1 MAKFS
6 HKKIFTLFNQLYKT
20 TPNQFNTLIV
30 KSFFRD
36 FLHHGRILNALGV
49 MNINSMFLQ
58 IFSEVLLVNLK
69 RFGHVFKKAHVRY
82 YGNEKSEKDS
92 VI

>member
-1 MAKFS
+1 
-6 HKKIFTLFNQLYKT
+6 
-20 TPNQFNTLIV
+20 
-30 KSFFRD
+30 
-36 FLHHGRILNALGV
+36 

-92 VI
+92 DV